1 MKKFIS
7 LLLGLILI
15 ISTISCGVS
24 NSADNASDTSS
35 ADNAES
41 TSDNIEYTEPEII
54 TFTDD
59 CGRTVEIEGPI
70 TKFVA
75 SAPLGQIMLFALAPE
90 MFAGISTVWDDT
102 ALVML
107 DEEYVNLPV
116 IGQLYGGKGD
126 VNLEEL
132 TLLAPQVLIDV
143 GEGKEGVDTDLDTLQ
158 EQTGIPCIHIEANL
172 YTMPDAYR
180 KLGKLLGKETEAEEI
195 ASYYES
201 WLNRTTELV
210 TTIGAENLAKV
221 VYCTGE
227 DGLSVLAQGTY
238 HAEILDI
245 LTNNIA
251 VIDNPVSKGT
261 GTPIDMEQLL
271 LWDPD
276 YIIFSPD
283 GGYDNA
289 AGNETWQELTA
300 ISNGNY
306 IETPYGPYNWMT
318 APPSVQRIL
327 VLIWL
332 PAVLYPEH
340 IDYDVYEEV
349 AKYFEMFYHCEL
361 TREQFDILTENA
373 FIK

>member
-1 MKKFIS
+1 MKKLITLFLSI
-7 LLLGLILI
+7 ILI
-15 ISTISCGVS
+15 FSTISCGAPTTTAPS
-24 NSADNASDTSS
+24 TASET
-35 ADNAES
+35 
-41 TSDNIEYTEPEII
+41 I

-70 TKFVA
+70 TSFVA

-107 DEEYVNLPV
+107 NEEYVTLPV

-143 GEGKEGVDTDLDTLQ
+143 GEGKESVSADLDTLQ
-158 EQTGIPCIHIEANL
+158 NQTGIPCIHIEANF

-180 KLGKLLGKETEAEEI
+180 KLGKLLNKENEAEEI
-195 ASYYES
+195 ASYYEN
-201 WLNRTTELV
+201 WLNKTTDLV
-210 TTIGAENLAKV
+210 NTIGEDNLAKV

-227 DGLSVLAQGTY
+227 NGLSVLAHGTY

-251 VIDNPVSKGT
+251 VVENPVSKGT
-261 GTPIDMEQLL
+261 GNPIDMEQLL

-289 AGNETWQELTA
+289 TSNETWQQLTA
-300 ISNGNY
+300 INTGNY

-332 PAVLYPEH
+332 PAVLYPEY
-340 IDYDVYEEV
+340 IDYDVYDEV

-361 TREQFDILTENA
+361 TREQFDILTENS